1 MVGTFLCVELGTFSV
16 TDYVI
21 SKTLDI
27 GTGKLWPE
35 IKKRFTRDRETV
47 ESLLYDAIETSV
59 RKYSELNDRDHI
71 AQACEMIYATWIVEG
86 SLSQE
91 QVKKALA
98 QVNSRC
104 IPQMDREPIKAE
116 MIKFWYR

>member
-16 TDYVI
+16 ADYVI

-35 IKKRFTRDRETV
+35 IKRRFTRDRETV

-71 AQACEMIYATWIVEG
+71 AQACEHMEHIGVRHSKIAIVF
-86 SLSQE
+86 
-91 QVKKALA
+91 
-98 QVNSRC
+98 N
-104 IPQMDREPIKAE
+104 IHI
-116 MIKFWYR
+116 